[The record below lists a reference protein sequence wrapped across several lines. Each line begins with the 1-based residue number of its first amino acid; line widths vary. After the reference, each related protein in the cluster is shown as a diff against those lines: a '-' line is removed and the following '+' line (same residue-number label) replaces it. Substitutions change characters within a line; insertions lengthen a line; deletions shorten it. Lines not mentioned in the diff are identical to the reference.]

1 MELQS
6 KSWNMAYLLD
16 KQAFELLAAVVDT
29 LFVGGINYPYERVGL
44 LKVVLPVRAECL
56 LASNIP

>member
-1 MELQS
+1 
-6 KSWNMAYLLD
+6 MAYLLD

-44 LKVVLPVRAECL
+44 LKVVLPVRAERL
-56 LASNIP
+56 LASDVP